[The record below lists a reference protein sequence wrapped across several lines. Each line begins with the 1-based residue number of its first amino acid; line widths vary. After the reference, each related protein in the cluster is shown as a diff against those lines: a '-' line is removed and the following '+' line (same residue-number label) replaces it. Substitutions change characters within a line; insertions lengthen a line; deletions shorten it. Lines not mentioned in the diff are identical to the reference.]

1 MKTNVTGRE
10 PSPPPATYETEK
22 ISAAG
27 FSFLRSTV
35 HLPVAVYWIALR
47 PRPHVAVVSAPVG
60 GSWSGF
66 FSSFS
71 LFVSSLMGGHA
82 TDFTYDRVSVRVQ
95 GVDEH
100 PAYPVRIEGE
110 LEPDLSRWLW
120 VVKWLLAIPH
130 YVVLAF
136 LWLTLLVLSVVAFF
150 AILVTGRYPRGIFDF
165 NVGVLRWTWRVAFYS
180 YGALGTDRYP
190 PFTLDDVADYPARL
204 DVEYPESLSR
214 GLVLVKWWLLAIPHY
229 IVVGIFLGGGSYAAA
244 RVDDWFWS
252 VGFQTG
258 LIGILVVFAGFAL
271 VFIGSYPRGIFDLV
285 VGLDRWVA
293 RVGAYVL
300 LMRDE
305 YPPFRLDQGGIGELS
320 GPRAGNAEHGSRANP
335 RRAPRQRHCRPNRRS
350 SSSASSRAS
359 SRSRLLVGGC
369 ALVAVD
375 QTQRDDDGFLMSPSQ
390 EFASP
395 TYAIVSESADLDTDG
410 AEWALDTFLGTV
422 RDTKRQRSRDQ
433 SSSAS
438 DRPAEVDRYLEGVEH
453 DVVDRSRLD
462 RRSRVPPRRRRRT
475 RRSSTS
481 ALGAETTAR
490 RSGSTRSAA
499 RASNRSTGSPR
510 TATGASSS

>member
-1 MKTNVTGRE
+1 MQ
-10 PSPPPATYETEK
+10 
-22 ISAAG
+22 
-27 FSFLRSTV
+27 
-35 HLPVAVYWIALR
+35 
-47 PRPHVAVVSAPVG
+47 
-60 GSWSGF
+60 
-66 FSSFS
+66 
-71 LFVSSLMGGHA
+71 
-82 TDFTYDRVSVRVQ
+82 D
-95 GVDEH
+95 VDEH
-100 PAYPVRIEGE
+100 SAYPVRIEGE

-258 LIGILVVFAGFAL
+258 LIGILVLFAGFAL
-271 VFIGSYPRGIFDLV
+271 VFMGSYPRGIFDLV
-285 VGLDRWVA
+285 LGLDRWVA

-305 YPPFRLDQGGIGELS
+305 YPPFRLDQGGTEESPAPTQGESDELVE
-320 GPRAGNAEHGSRANP
+320 PEA
-335 RRAPRQRHCRPNRRS
+335 APTARKRS
-350 SSSASSRAS
+350 AVGRIV
-359 SRSRLLVGGC
+359 LVVVGILVGIVAFGLLASGC

-375 QTQRDDDGFLMSPSQ
+375 QTQRDDDGFLMSPTE
-390 EFASP
+390 EFSSP
-395 TYAIVSESADLDTDG
+395 TYAIVSESADLDGEG

-422 RDTKRQRSRDQ
+422 RIRSE
-433 SSSAS
+433 S
-438 DRPAEVDRYLEGVEH
+438 DRAVFVGIAPAAEVDRYLEGVEH
-453 DVVDRSRLD
+453 DVVTDFDGDAEYELRAGGAPVSPPGEETFWDESVVGPGEQTLD
-462 RRSRVPPRRRRRT
+462 WDPEDGDWRVVVMNNDAARGVSADMSIGAELDTILWIGIGLLVAGGLLAAGAAAAITVGARRR
-475 RRSSTS
+475 
-481 ALGAETTAR
+481 G
-490 RSGSTRSAA
+490 
-499 RASNRSTGSPR
+499 
-510 TATGASSS
+510 